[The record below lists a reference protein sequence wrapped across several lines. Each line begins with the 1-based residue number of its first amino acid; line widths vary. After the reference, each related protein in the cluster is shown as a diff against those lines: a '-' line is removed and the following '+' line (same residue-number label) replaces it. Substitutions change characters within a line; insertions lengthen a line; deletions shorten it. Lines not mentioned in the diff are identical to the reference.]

1 MPNAGGMVPPD
12 WPLSQDGRAPKSL
25 SRSVYPFNTPY
36 VSAFRKRINPRRA
49 HNQIAFVDAQDIQ
62 EGSGVVYSEN
72 VRDEGETARMF
83 NTPITVGSPKDTE
96 TWIDKDFKKNGDLK
110 KPRLIRH
117 KAARKTIVEI
127 CERKAK
133 PKRHP
138 VMDRTVG
145 KTSKDYFEEN
155 KDD

>member
-72 VRDEGETARMF
+72 VRDEGE
-83 NTPITVGSPKDTE
+83 
-96 TWIDKDFKKNGDLK
+96 
-110 KPRLIRH
+110 
-117 KAARKTIVEI
+117 
-127 CERKAK
+127 K
-133 PKRHP
+133 PKPTTVERLWRQRAAHSITAP
-138 VMDRTVG
+138 FRTF
-145 KTSKDYFEEN
+145 SSN
-155 KDD
+155 HR